1 MSRYEK
7 VKGLGEED
15 FRRLT
20 GVKKGTFEIMVN
32 ELKKDLK
39 KKKKS
44 GKPMKLSVE
53 DKLLLALEYLRENR
67 TYYHIAMGYGVNEST
82 AIRSS
87 HWVEDVLSKSEKFKL
102 PGKKAIEKSEM
113 EYEVFVVDAT
123 ETPIERPSIKSKKTQ
138 KKKDK

>member
-7 VKGLGEED
+7 VKGLGEEG
-15 FRRLT
+15 FRMLT

-67 TYYHIAMGYGVNEST
+67 TYYHIAMGFDG
-82 AIRSS
+82 
-87 HWVEDVLSKSEKFKL
+87 
-102 PGKKAIEKSEM
+102 
-113 EYEVFVVDAT
+113 
-123 ETPIERPSIKSKKTQ
+123 
-138 KKKDK
+138 DKE